1 MPYARSSSQ
10 SQQVVIV
17 LAVIAG
23 VLQVA
28 LAPQIS
34 LFGGR
39 FNFMLAFALATALKG
54 DSPQAVFAGFFAGLF
69 YDLTASVP
77 VGLMTLLTL
86 VASFVLAGIGGAGT
100 SGFSSTSMRLA
111 GAAALAVCLLNGIAL
126 VILGVEGSLL
136 FSFGH
141 AIMTAVLTTIATIPF
156 LMASSSA
163 PSLGGGGMSR
173 PLHSGTRF
181 KSSAPKRRRYR

>member
-28 LAPQIS
+28 LAPQFSI
-34 LFGGR
+34 LGGR

-54 DSPQAVFAGFFAGLF
+54 DSLQAVFAGFFAGLF
-69 YDLTASVP
+69 YDLTTTVP

-86 VASFVLAGIGGAGT
+86 VGSFVLAGIGGAGT
-100 SGFSSTSMRLA
+100 SGFSSASLRLV
-111 GAAALAVCLLNGIAL
+111 GMAALAVCLLNGIAL
-126 VILGVEGSLL
+126 VILGVEGDIL
-136 FSFGH
+136 FSLGH
-141 AIMTAVLTTIATIPF
+141 AIMTAVLTTVATIPF

-173 PLHSGTRF
+173 PLHGGTRF
-181 KSSAPKRRRYR
+181 KSSVPKRRRYR